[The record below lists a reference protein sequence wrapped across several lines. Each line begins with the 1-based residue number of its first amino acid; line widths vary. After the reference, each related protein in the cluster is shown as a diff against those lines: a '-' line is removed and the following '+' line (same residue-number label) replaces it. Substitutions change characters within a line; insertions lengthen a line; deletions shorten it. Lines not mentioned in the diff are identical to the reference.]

1 MEPNKNVSAVLQKY
15 TSIGEVH
22 SVQKV
27 EHDFEQ
33 VAKQAPKDELT
44 HGLSE
49 AFRSDQT
56 PSFGQMVGEVF
67 GQGNPEQR
75 AGMLN
80 LLLEGVGA
88 KVLNSANSR
97 SLLAGMV
104 QQHVIGRAS
113 VTPEQ
118 AASLEKE
125 KVEQIADEA
134 EKENPAVVE
143 MISHFYAQNPTLAKP
158 LGGAALSIVMDKI
171 AQRRQDG
178 SSWISAD

>member
-1 MEPNKNVSAVLQKY
+1 MEPDENVSAVLQKY
-15 TSIGEVH
+15 AAIGEVH
-22 SVQKV
+22 SVEKV
-27 EHDFEQ
+27 EHDFDQ
-33 VAKQAPKDELT
+33 VVKQTPREEVT

-67 GQGNPEQR
+67 GQGSPEQR

-88 KVLNSANSR
+88 NVLGSANSD

-104 QQHVIGRAS
+104 RQHVSDKAA

-118 AASLEKE
+118 AAQLVREE
-125 KVEQIADEA
+125 VEQLADEA
-134 EKENPAVVE
+134 EKENPAVVD
-143 MISHFYAQNPTLAKP
+143 MISNFYAQNPTLAKP
-158 LGGAALSIVMDKI
+158 LGGAALSIAMDKI
-171 AQRRQDG
+171 AQCRQDG
-178 SSWISAD
+178 SP